1 MSRFMMQYFGKVRP
15 LSFGIEAKSRPVFES
30 ERTSWAGIP
39 FEVHDLPPCDGA
51 WEGEPLPGERGI
63 TVIIEGMRTWY
74 FDKRQLRSA
83 PGMMTFADGDRHL
96 PLTRATGQ
104 ARAVVFQLPTL
115 YHERMV
121 ADGGPESFAQ
131 LPPIPATD
139 TARNLALAIYAEAA
153 DGARSGSAYA
163 RSLSDAL
170 IHYTLEWLPPK
181 PTRVHGGFSEGQR
194 RNLLRY
200 IDAHLDKALSLDEIA
215 AQAGLRPR
223 HFSTLFRN
231 AFGATPHRFLIERR
245 LERAAQ
251 LLTTSRLP
259 LTEIA
264 LHVGFASH
272 SHFAAAFRRHYGVSP
287 GRYASTR

>member
-1 MSRFMMQYFGKVRP
+1 
-15 LSFGIEAKSRPVFES
+15 
-30 ERTSWAGIP
+30 
-39 FEVHDLPPCDGA
+39 
-51 WEGEPLPGERGI
+51 
-63 TVIIEGMRTWY
+63 
-74 FDKRQLRSA
+74 
-83 PGMMTFADGDRHL
+83 
-96 PLTRATGQ
+96 
-104 ARAVVFQLPTL
+104 VFQLPPV
-115 YHERMV
+115 YHDRMV

-131 LPPIPATD
+131 LPAIPATN

-153 DGARSGSAYA
+153 EGARSGSAYA

-170 IHYTLEWLPPK
+170 LHYALEWLPPK
-181 PTRVHGGFSEGQR
+181 PMRVHGGFSEGQR

-200 IDAHLDKALSLDEIA
+200 IDAHLDKTLTLDEIA

-223 HFSTLFRN
+223 HFTTLFRA

-251 LLTTSRLP
+251 LLISSRLP

-287 GRYASTR
+287 GRYANHR